1 MFKAMDAPL
10 RGALVL
16 VRFAAAGLVG
26 LSLLEVG
33 LYVADCL
40 AHHQPVQGLHALL
53 LFLPFVLGIVGF
65 IRARAI
71 AEWIENRFD

>member
-1 MFKAMDAPL
+1 MDAPL

-16 VRFAAAGLVG
+16 VRFGAAGLVG

-40 AHHQPVQGLHALL
+40 AHHQPVQVLHASLL
-53 LFLPFVLGIVGF
+53 CLPLVLGIVMF